1 MNKISLIP
9 RGPPQPYILINRVK
23 CPLQVPIL
31 PARVRA
37 RALLRVRGLQRGGAL
52 LGLDRVGP
60 VGGVLGHL
68 RRRRPQEQGARMPTR
83 GNTRFDL
90 TVTSL
95 FI

>member
-37 RALLRVRGLQRGGAL
+37 RALLRVGGLQRGAV
-52 LGLDRVGP
+52 LGVDRVGP

-68 RRRRPQEQGARMPTR
+68 RRRRPQEQGA
-83 GNTRFDL
+83 
-90 TVTSL
+90 
-95 FI
+95 

>member
-31 PARVRA
+31 AARVRA
-37 RALLRVRGLQRGGAL
+37 RALLRVRGLQRGAL

-68 RRRRPQEQGARMPTR
+68 R
-83 GNTRFDL
+83 
-90 TVTSL
+90 
-95 FI
+95 